1 MNNKFYIDIEEDIEL
16 EDALRRVVHVV
27 SQGKI
32 SENGK
37 GEKYYCWLT
46 TWNDGICVSVRNYRK
61 SNCFKVWKRNT
72 DIK

>member
-1 MNNKFYIDIEEDIEL
+1 MNNKFYIEIEESINP
-16 EDALRRVVHVV
+16 EDALRRVIHVV

-37 GEKYYCWLT
+37 GEKYYCWST
-46 TWNDGICVSVRNYRK
+46 TWTDGICVGVRNYRK
-61 SNCFKVWKRNT
+61 SNCFKVWNKNT